1 MAITI
6 IVFLFLSAT
15 LSLLSESLEGQKC
28 KQFVTSDSEPIA
40 LLRMT
45 VVMVAK
51 RGPFYAFG
59 VVRKCRVNFAVALV
73 SPLDHRGHYGHTM
86 GQIDIDASDLLSS

>member
-6 IVFLFLSAT
+6 IIFHFLSAT

-28 KQFVTSDSEPIA
+28 KQFVTINSEPIA

-51 RGPFYAFG
+51 CGSFYTFG
-59 VVRKCRVNFAVALV
+59 VVRKCRVNFTVALV
-73 SPLDHRGHYGHTM
+73 SPVDHRGH
-86 GQIDIDASDLLSS
+86 